1 MSNITIN
8 DFARKAY
15 KYYVSAGMTPAGA
28 CGMIGNQYSE
38 SAGFYANR
46 VEFLCIKRLK
56 ENGKIYTDETYTAA
70 VNSGKI
76 SKSEFLNP
84 LPNKVYGFGTSQW
97 TSPSRKSELYDRTVA
112 KGLSIADE
120 DAQLE
125 FTIYELKNKYK
136 SVWQTLTTTNSVKT
150 ASDKVLKDYE
160 IPSNWQSLSATR
172 ADYSQQFYNAFA
184 KTSTQTATNTS
195 KTVTQSEAINAMI
208 AVATEEIGY
217 LEKNNSSNLDSK
229 TAGAGSGNYT
239 KYWRDVYP
247 SFQGQAWCAAF
258 VSWVFM
264 KAFGKDTAT
273 KLLKHWPYTYCPTMA
288 NLFALNANPKV
299 GDIVIFY
306 RNGVFAHTGI
316 VISVNGD
323 QFTTIEGNT
332 SGGSTII
339 ANGGGVCKKSY
350 YNSNLPGTKFC
361 TPDWSIVTSINNTAT
376 NTSQSTI
383 ATTSSVLRK
392 GATGSD
398 VSTMQKMLIALG
410 YSCGASGADG
420 DFGSNTYNALKR
432 FQSDNG
438 LEVDGIYGSKSKSK
452 LLSLYNAKLLADSSV
467 TNADSNKSFVPYMV
481 RVKIDDLNI
490 RTGAGVDKPLLGQF
504 TGKGAFTI
512 VEEATGKID
521 SAGNTGKWGLLKS
534 YQKQRNGWI
543 CLAYS
548 RYTEKV

>member
-8 DFARKAY
+8 DFAKKAY

-46 VEFLCIKRLK
+46 VEFLCLQRLR
-56 ENGKIYTDETYTAA
+56 EHGMTYTDKSYTEA

-76 SKSEFLNP
+76 NRATFLNP
-84 LPNKVYGFGTSQW
+84 LPNKVYGYGLSQW

-112 KGLSIADE
+112 IGKSIADE
-120 DAQLE
+120 DVQLE
-125 FTIYELKNKYK
+125 FTVYELKNKYR

-150 ASDKVLKDYE
+150 ASDKVLKEYE
-160 IPSNWQSLSATR
+160 IPNNWQALSPTR
-172 ADYSQQFYNAFA
+172 ADYSQQFYNAFISI
-184 KTSTQTATNTS
+184 STTNS
-195 KTVTQSEAINAMI
+195 NNKTVSQNNAIQAVINI
-208 AVATEEIGY
+208 ASNEIGY
-217 LEKNNSSNLDSK
+217 LEKNNNNNLDDK
-229 TAGAGSGNYT
+229 TSGAGNGNYT

-288 NLFALNANPKV
+288 NLFKLNANPKV

-306 RNGVFAHTGI
+306 RNGEFAHTGI
-316 VISVNGD
+316 VIAVNGD

-361 TPDWSIVTSINNTAT
+361 TPDWSLV
-376 NTSQSTI
+376 
-383 ATTSSVLRK
+383 SSVRAVEQPQKDSTLSTHTSTQVILRK
-392 GATGSD
+392 GSKGAS
-398 VSTMQKMLIALG
+398 VASMQSMLIALG
-410 YSCGASGADG
+410 YSCGIDGADG
-420 DFGSNTYNALKR
+420 DFGTNTYNALR
-432 FQSDNG
+432 AFQNANG
-438 LEVDGIYGSKSKSK
+438 LEVDGEYGPLSSAK
-452 LLSLYNAKLLADSSV
+452 LTALYNARSS
-467 TNADSNKSFVPYMV
+467 NNHDESYLV
-481 RVKIDDLNI
+481 RVLIDDLNI
-490 RTGAGVDKPLLGQF
+490 RKGAGVDCALVGKF
-504 TGKGAFTI
+504 TGKGVFTI
-512 VEEATGKID
+512 VEEKTGKID
-521 SAGNTGKWGLLKS
+521 NKGSVGKWGLLKS
-534 YQKQRNGWI
+534 YKENKDGWI
-543 CLAYS
+543 CLAYDS
-548 RYTEKV
+548 YTKKL

>member
-1 MSNITIN
+1 MSSVTIN
-8 DFARKAY
+8 DYAKKAY
-15 KYYVSAGMTPAGA
+15 QYYVNAGMTPAGA

-46 VEFLCIKRLK
+46 VEFLCIQRLK
-56 ENGKIYTDETYTAA
+56 ENGKTYTDKTYTHA
-70 VNSGKI
+70 VDTGEI
-76 SKSEFLNP
+76 SKAGFMNP
-84 LPNKVYGFGTSQW
+84 LPNKQYGYGLSQW

-125 FTIYELKNKYK
+125 FTIYELKNKYQ
-136 SVWQTLTTTNSVKT
+136 SVWNTLTTTNSVKT
-150 ASDKVLKDYE
+150 ASDKVLKDFE
-160 IPSNWQSLSATR
+160 IPSNWQALSATR

-184 KTSTQTATNTS
+184 NTIKPTANTSSSVSKNDVIQAVIDIATN
-195 KTVTQSEAINAMI
+195 
-208 AVATEEIGY
+208 EIGY
-217 LEKNNSSNLDSK
+217 LEKDNSSNLDSK

-288 NLFALNANPKV
+288 NLFTLNANPKV

-316 VISVNGD
+316 VVSVNGD

-332 SGGSTII
+332 SGGSTIV

-361 TPDWSIVTSINNTAT
+361 TPDWSIVDSVNNVTNNNTASE
-376 NTSQSTI
+376 NISTS
-383 ATTSSVLRK
+383 TTSSTVLRK
-392 GATGSD
+392 GSKGSD
-398 VSTMQKMLIALG
+398 VAEMQKMLIALG
-410 YSCGASGADG
+410 YSCGTYGADG
-420 DFGSNTYNALKR
+420 DFGTNTYNALKR

-438 LEVDGIYGSKSKSK
+438 LEADGEYGQKSKSK
-452 LLSLYNAKLLADSSV
+452 LLSLYNAKQNSV
-467 TNADSNKSFVPYMV
+467 TNSDTNNTFVPYMV

-490 RTGAGVDKPLLGQF
+490 RSGAGIDKPLIGKF
-504 TGKGAFTI
+504 TGKGTFTI
-512 VEEATGKID
+512 VDEATGKID
-521 SAGNTGKWGLLKS
+521 SNGKTGKWGLLKS
-534 YQKQRNGWI
+534 YQSNRNGWI
-543 CLAYS
+543 CLAYDK
-548 RYTEKV
+548 YTEKV

>member
-15 KYYVSAGMTPAGA
+15 KHYVNAGMTPAGA

-76 SKSEFLNP
+76 SKAEFLNP
-84 LPNKVYGFGTSQW
+84 LPNKVYGYGISQW
-97 TSPSRKSELYDRTVA
+97 TSPSRKSELYDMTVA

-120 DAQLE
+120 SVQLE
-125 FTIYELKNKYK
+125 FTIYELKNKYQ

-160 IPSNWQSLSATR
+160 IPNDWQALSAAR

-184 KTSTQTATNTS
+184 KTSTTTEVNNS
-195 KTVTQSEAINAMI
+195 KVITQSDAINAMI
-208 AVATEEIGY
+208 AVATNEIGY
-217 LEKNNSSNLDSK
+217 LEKNNASNLDDK
-229 TAGAGSGNYT
+229 TAGAGNGNYT

-247 SFQGQAWCAAF
+247 PFQGQAWCACF

-264 KAFGKDTAT
+264 KTFGKETAT

-288 NLFALNANPKV
+288 NLFKLNANPKV

-323 QFTTIEGNT
+323 RFTTIEGNT

-339 ANGGGVCKKSY
+339 PNGGGVCKKSY

-361 TPDWSIVTSINNTAT
+361 TPDWSIVTSISNTTDTSQPT
-376 NTSQSTI
+376 NT
-383 ATTSSVLRK
+383 TTSSILRK

-398 VSTMQKMLIALG
+398 VSAMQKMLIALG
-410 YSCGASGADG
+410 YSCGTSGADG
-420 DFGSNTYNALKR
+420 DFGPNTYNALKR

-438 LEVDGIYGSKSKSK
+438 LEVDGEYGPQSKSK
-452 LLSLYNAKLLADSSV
+452 LLSLYNAKVSDNSSE
-467 TNADSNKSFVPYMV
+467 TNSDSNKSFAPYMV

-490 RTGAGVDKPLLGQF
+490 RAGAGIDKPLIGQF
-504 TGKGAFTI
+504 TGKGVFTI
-512 VEEATGKID
+512 VEEAIGKID
-521 SAGNTGKWGLLKS
+521 SNGDTGKWGLLKS

-543 CLAYS
+543 CLANN